1 MKITKQQLKEIIQEE
16 LEAVLNEIVAPSKS
30 QHPWETEENPTAP
43 PPSVQKFQKSFS
55 DTTGDTPETPVATP
69 RREKTAAMKK
79 AAWYPGKGEGPGGG
93 NFGPMQPPK
102 VEDPTIAAAE
112 PAPPIAEED
121 PLDVEFGDV
130 NALMKQIK
138 DHEGKR
144 LEVYK
149 DTVGKDTIGYGHLVQ
164 PGEDFSG
171 GITDQQADEMFD
183 RDFESHLKGARQTPG
198 YNLADQTRKGAM
210 VDLAYNM
217 GPSWHKKWPSFS
229 AAATAGDWET
239 AADELVNS
247 KWYGQVGKRAP
258 TIVNMIR
265 TGSPIAVA
273 QAPDTDDTGLEEGI
287 PKPGQNLAEAW
298 GFSMDLDKL
307 NEGTSGRITKT
318 TPLPR
323 KQPPKAPE
331 DKRTGTSR
339 QWISTVP
346 QERDDEDS
354 KELEEKKDD
363 KFLQDVESTGE
374 WTDYTI
380 TQLQKKKDTLMKK
393 EKRTADEVKKV
404 RQLNFAINAKQGDYK
419 KKD

>member
-16 LEAVLNEIVAPSKS
+16 LETALNEIVAPSKS

-55 DTTGDTPETPVATP
+55 DTTVDTPETPVATP

-112 PAPPIAEED
+112 PAPPIAEPN

-130 NALMKQIK
+130 NALRKQIQ

-144 LEVYK
+144 LKVYP
-149 DTVGKDTIGYGHLVQ
+149 DAGHLSIGYGHKVLD
-164 PGEDFSG
+164 GEDFSA

-183 RDFESHLKGARQTPG
+183 KDFESHLKGARQTPG
-198 YNLADQTRKGAM
+198 YNLADQMRKRAM

-217 GPSWHKKWPSFS
+217 GISWHKKFPKFS
-229 AAATAGDWET
+229 KAATAGDWET

-247 KWYGQVGKRAP
+247 EWYGQVGKRAP

-265 TGSPIAVA
+265 TGSPVAVA
-273 QAPDTDDTGLEEGI
+273 QAPDTDDTGLKEGI
-287 PKPGQNLAEAW
+287 PTPGRNLAEAW
-298 GFSMDLDKL
+298 GFDMDLTKL
-307 NEGTSGRITKT
+307 
-318 TPLPR
+318 
-323 KQPPKAPE
+323 
-331 DKRTGTSR
+331 
-339 QWISTVP
+339 
-346 QERDDEDS
+346 DEKS
-354 KELEEKKDD
+354 EEKKDD

-393 EKRTADEVKKV
+393 EKRTADEVKTV

>member
-1 MKITKQQLKEIIQEE
+1 
-16 LEAVLNEIVAPSKS
+16 
-30 QHPWETEENPTAP
+30 
-43 PPSVQKFQKSFS
+43 
-55 DTTGDTPETPVATP
+55 
-69 RREKTAAMKK
+69 MKK

-112 PAPPIAEED
+112 PAPPIAEPN

-130 NALMKQIK
+130 NALRKQIQ

-144 LEVYK
+144 LKVYP
-149 DTVGKDTIGYGHLVQ
+149 DAGHLSIGYGHKVLD
-164 PGEDFSG
+164 GEDFSA

-183 RDFESHLKGARQTPG
+183 KDFESHLKGARQTPG
-198 YNLADQTRKGAM
+198 YNLADQMRKRAM

-217 GPSWHKKWPSFS
+217 GISWHKKFPKFS
-229 AAATAGDWET
+229 KAAGAGDWET

-247 KWYGQVGKRAP
+247 EWYGQVGTRAP

-265 TGSPIAVA
+265 TGSPVAVA
-273 QAPDTDDTGLEEGI
+273 QAPDTDDTGLKEGI
-287 PKPGQNLAEAW
+287 PTPGRNLAEAW
-298 GFSMDLDKL
+298 GFDMDLGKL

-323 KQPPKAPE
+323 KQPPKAPK
-331 DKRTGTSR
+331 DKAASTSR
-339 QWISTVP
+339 QWTSTVP
-346 QERDDEDS
+346 QEREDEDS
-354 KELEEKKDD
+354 KELEEKKDE

-393 EKRTADEVKKV
+393 EKRTADEVKTV

-419 KKD
+419 

>member
-55 DTTGDTPETPVATP
+55 DTTVDTPETPVATP

-112 PAPPIAEED
+112 PAPPIAEPN

-130 NALMKQIK
+130 NALRKQIQ

-144 LEVYK
+144 LKVYP
-149 DTVGKDTIGYGHLVQ
+149 DAGHLSIGYGHKVLD
-164 PGEDFSG
+164 GEDFSA

-183 RDFESHLKGARQTPG
+183 KDFESHLKGARQTPG
-198 YNLADQTRKGAM
+198 YNLADQMRKRAM

-217 GPSWHKKWPSFS
+217 GISWHKKFPKFS
-229 AAATAGDWET
+229 KAAGAGDWET

-247 KWYGQVGKRAP
+247 EWYGQVGKRAP

-265 TGSPIAVA
+265 TGSPVAVA
-273 QAPDTDDTGLEEGI
+273 QAPDTDDTGLKEGI
-287 PKPGQNLAEAW
+287 PTPGRNLAEAW
-298 GFSMDLDKL
+298 GFDMDLTKL
-307 NEGTSGRITKT
+307 
-318 TPLPR
+318 
-323 KQPPKAPE
+323 
-331 DKRTGTSR
+331 
-339 QWISTVP
+339 
-346 QERDDEDS
+346 DEKS
-354 KELEEKKDD
+354 EEKKDD

-393 EKRTADEVKKV
+393 EKRTADEVKTV

>member
-55 DTTGDTPETPVATP
+55 DTTVDTPETPVATP

-112 PAPPIAEED
+112 PAPPIAEPN

-130 NALMKQIK
+130 NALRKQIQ

-144 LEVYK
+144 LKVYP
-149 DTVGKDTIGYGHLVQ
+149 DAGHLSIGYGHKILD
-164 PGEDFSG
+164 GEDFSG

-183 RDFESHLKGARQTPG
+183 KDFESHLKGARQTPG
-198 YNLADQTRKGAM
+198 YNLADQMRKRAM

-217 GPSWHKKWPSFS
+217 GISWHKKFPKFS
-229 AAATAGDWET
+229 KAAGAGDWET

-247 KWYGQVGKRAP
+247 EWYGQVGKRAP

-265 TGSPIAVA
+265 TGSPVAVA
-273 QAPDTDDTGLEEGI
+273 QAPDTDDTGLKEGI
-287 PKPGQNLAEAW
+287 PTPGRNLAEAW
-298 GFSMDLDKL
+298 GFDMDLTKL
-307 NEGTSGRITKT
+307 
-318 TPLPR
+318 
-323 KQPPKAPE
+323 
-331 DKRTGTSR
+331 
-339 QWISTVP
+339 
-346 QERDDEDS
+346 DEKS
-354 KELEEKKDD
+354 EEKKDD

-393 EKRTADEVKKV
+393 EKRTADEVKTV